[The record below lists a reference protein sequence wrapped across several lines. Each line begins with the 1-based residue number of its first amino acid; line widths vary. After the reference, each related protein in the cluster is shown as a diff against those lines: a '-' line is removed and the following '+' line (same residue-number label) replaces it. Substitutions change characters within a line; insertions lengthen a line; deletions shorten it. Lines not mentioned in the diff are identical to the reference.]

1 MKQRGF
7 TLIEVLTVVVIIG
20 VLVAVALPMYTRTI
34 ERSRATEAMSAIKA
48 MNDSIYAYF
57 TERET
62 CPVRFTQ
69 LVAALPNTNTA
80 TDEDDSIS
88 TKFFQFNLAGSP
100 VNVPGTDC
108 PGVLAVRIN
117 GGGENGYNYTIWHP
131 YTRGVSGT
139 SLSLQCDGDN
149 DKSIDICRSL
159 GLYIEEDTVV
169 PEGDGD

>member
-48 MNDSIYAYF
+48 INDSIYAYF

-62 CPVRFTQ
+62 CPVRFSQ
-69 LVAALPNTNTA
+69 LIAALPNTNE
-80 TDEDDSIS
+80 DEDTDASIS
-88 TKFFQFNLAGSP
+88 TKFFQFNLAGAP

-117 GGGENGYNYTIWHP
+117 GGGEDGYNYSIWHP
-131 YTRGVSGT
+131 YVRGAAGT
-139 SLSLQCDGDN
+139 SLSLRCNGEN
-149 DKSIDICRSL
+149 EKSIDICRSL
-159 GLYIEEDTVV
+159 GLYIEEDTV